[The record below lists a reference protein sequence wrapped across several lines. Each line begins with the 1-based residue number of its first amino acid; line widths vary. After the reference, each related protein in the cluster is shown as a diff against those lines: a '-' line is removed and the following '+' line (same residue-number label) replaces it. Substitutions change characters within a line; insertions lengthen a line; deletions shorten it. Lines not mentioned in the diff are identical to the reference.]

1 MTDLII
7 VGLADAAV
15 VVDVSAAT
23 VVVLG
28 DSVVVVFFVV
38 AASVVVVVFA
48 SVVAFSF
55 RASGELVVLAI
66 SDFVVVLTS
75 AL

>member
-38 AASVVVVVFA
+38 AASVVVVFA